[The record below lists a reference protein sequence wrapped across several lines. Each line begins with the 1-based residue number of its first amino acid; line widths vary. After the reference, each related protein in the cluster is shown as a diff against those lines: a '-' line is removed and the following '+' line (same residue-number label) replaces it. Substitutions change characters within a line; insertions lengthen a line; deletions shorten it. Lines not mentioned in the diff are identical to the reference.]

1 MSRLL
6 QSVSSYFP
14 SAWPHT
20 PSVADTFSSGI
31 SLVCDV
37 LRLSSY
43 KAAALIQPRYPDLY
57 EASFDELED
66 GLDAGL
72 FTSVDL
78 VKAYLAR
85 IEEVSP
91 TFAGAKYR

>member
-14 SAWPHT
+14 AALPHP

-31 SLVCDV
+31 SLACVV
-37 LRLSSY
+37 LRLCSY
-43 KAAALIQPRYPDLY
+43 KAAALMQPPYPDLY
-57 EASFDELED
+57 EASFDELEN
-66 GLDAGL
+66 GLGASL

-78 VKAYLAR
+78 VNAYLAR
-85 IEEVSP
+85 IEEVCCNS
-91 TFAGAKYR
+91 ASAKYH